1 MESRSNARRR
11 AVMSRLESITRAA
24 TREAVPPTQPKLES
38 NAVVD
43 VDSLD
48 ILEVLFMLCK
58 KDGLQVAGDP
68 SSAFAHFDS
77 STRTLYVYARNMN
90 AVDLASDPKSTMLAA
105 LDYAQVQGASFEAGD
120 GFAVCTVKG
129 VTAHGYT
136 YGEAAVRA
144 LAKLKASPASQ
155 TSTTETRH
163 RP

>member
-1 MESRSNARRR
+1 
-11 AVMSRLESITRAA
+11 MSRLESIVHA
-24 TREAVPPTQPKLES
+24 TARETVPETQPKPES
-38 NAVVD
+38 AAAANI
-43 VDSLD
+43 DSLD

-68 SSAFAHFDS
+68 KSAFAHFDS
-77 STRTLYVYARNMN
+77 GTRTLHVYARDTK
-90 AVDLASDPKSTMLAA
+90 AVDIASDPKSTMLAA

-144 LAKLKASPASQ
+144 LAKLKVSPGSQ
-155 TSTTETRH
+155 TSTAETEDS
-163 RP
+163 P

>member
-1 MESRSNARRR
+1 
-11 AVMSRLESITRAA
+11 MSRLESITHAA
-24 TREAVPPTQPKLES
+24 ARETVPATQPKLIPDAAA
-38 NAVVD
+38 NI
-43 VDSLD
+43 DSLD
-48 ILEVLFMLCK
+48 ILEVLFLLCK

-77 STRTLYVYARNMN
+77 GTRTLHVYARNMD
-90 AVDLASDPKSTMLAA
+90 AVDISSDPKATMLAA
-105 LDYAQVQGASFEAGD
+105 LDYAQVQGASFEVGD

-144 LAKLKASPASQ
+144 LAKLKASRGSQ
-155 TSTTETRH
+155 TSTAETKH

>member
-11 AVMSRLESITRAA
+11 AVMSRLESIMHA
-24 TREAVPPTQPKLES
+24 TAGETVPETQPPES
-38 NAVVD
+38 AAAANI
-43 VDSLD
+43 DSLD

-68 SSAFAHFDS
+68 KSAFAHFDS
-77 STRTLYVYARNMN
+77 GTRTLHVYARNLN
-90 AVDLASDPKSTMLAA
+90 AVDISSDPKATMLAA

-120 GFAVCTVKG
+120 GFAVCTVRG

-144 LAKLKASPASQ
+144 LAKLKVSSGSQ
-155 TSTTETRH
+155 TSTAEPSH
-163 RP
+163 GS

>member
-1 MESRSNARRR
+1 
-11 AVMSRLESITRAA
+11 MSRLESIMHA
-24 TREAVPPTQPKLES
+24 TAGNTVPETQPIAES
-38 NAVVD
+38 AAAANI
-43 VDSLD
+43 DSLD

-77 STRTLYVYARNMN
+77 STHTLYVYARDIK
-90 AVDLASDPKSTMLAA
+90 AVDIASDPKATMLAA
-105 LDYAQVQGASFEAGD
+105 FDYAQVQGASFEAGD
-120 GFAVCTVKG
+120 GFAICTVKG

-144 LAKLKASPASQ
+144 LAKLKASFGSQ
-155 TSTTETRH
+155 TSTAETKH

>member
-1 MESRSNARRR
+1 
-11 AVMSRLESITRAA
+11 MSRLESVMNGKAGDAA
-24 TREAVPPTQPKLES
+24 PDAQPKLIPD
-38 NAVVD
+38 AAVD

-77 STRTLYVYARNMN
+77 GTRTLYVYARDMN
-90 AVDLASDPKSTMLAA
+90 AVDISSDPKATMLAA

-129 VTAHGYT
+129 VSAHGYT

-144 LAKLKASPASQ
+144 LAKLKASLGSQ
-155 TSTTETRH
+155 TSIAETKR

>member
-1 MESRSNARRR
+1 MESRSNAKRR
-11 AVMSRLESITRAA
+11 AAIARLEGILHAA
-24 TREAVPPTQPKLES
+24 AREGASGAQPKLVS
-38 NAVVD
+38 DAAVD

-58 KDGLQVAGDP
+58 IDGLQVAGDP
-68 SSAFAHFDS
+68 RSAFAHFDS
-77 STRTLYVYARNMN
+77 STRTLHVYARNMN
-90 AVDLASDPKSTMLAA
+90 AVDISSDPKDTMLAA

-144 LAKLKASPASQ
+144 LAKLKASPSSQ
-155 TSTTETRH
+155 TSTTETKH
-163 RP
+163 RL